1 MTSTAPPV
9 SNPVSNP
16 AQVSNGGSSSLVGSS
31 PTVAAPTNNQA
42 SRSYAIAATNTALA
56 AAPIASSTPQSQ
68 GETLLQ
74 SRHAKSSSTSQGNGK
89 NMIPPA
95 VPAVGAP
102 AIVNSS
108 SMMNGGPQ
116 QTEHGRKPSVVTI
129 SAAGTSGYMPNGG
142 PVTSSNRPN
151 ISFGSMSAAS
161 GSPAIANTVPY
172 HSHNNSLSQPATNP
186 RITSPANSPSPIPQP
201 AASGGKP
208 PAGLQGQGNGLN
220 FGSMG
225 GDANDMTVRIRE
237 GVKSP
242 RPVSMLLTVYVLYAD
257 ASWHADPLGPQ
268 PSIGSH
274 SSGLFAVS
282 AQ

>member
-1 MTSTAPPV
+1 MTNIAPSV
-9 SNPVSNP
+9 SNPVNNP
-16 AQVSNGGSSSLVGSS
+16 AQASNSGSSSTAGAS
-31 PTVAAPTNNQA
+31 PTVAAPSDNRPG
-42 SRSYAIAATNTALA
+42 RSYATAATNSSLA
-56 AAPIASSTPQSQ
+56 TASSASSGPQSQ

-74 SRHAKSSSTSQGNGK
+74 SRHAKSSSVSPANGK
-89 NMIPPA
+89 NMISPA

-108 SMMNGGPQ
+108 SMMNGGPA

-142 PVTSSNRPN
+142 PVTSNNRPN

-172 HSHNNSLSQPATNP
+172 HSHNNSLSQPASNP

-225 GDANDMTVRIRE
+225 GDATDMNVRITTRF
-237 GVKSP
+237 VFVIFP
-242 RPVSMLLTVYVLYAD
+242 
-257 ASWHADPLGPQ
+257 W
-268 PSIGSH
+268 
-274 SSGLFAVS
+274 LFYLS
-282 AQ
+282 TNHHFKTRY